1 MKDRINRRITKVDI
15 TSTIVLGGNFNIRKT
30 IYKYEDI
37 TYIPKYIRIT
47 KEEVDIVIIP
57 LLRTADGVIRNR
69 SGSPSKRIT
78 SYRSYSSEVDI
89 ATSSRTDS
97 F

>member
-1 MKDRINRRITKVDI
+1 
-15 TSTIVLGGNFNIRKT
+15 LGGNFNIRKT

-37 TYIPKYIRIT
+37 TYISKYIRIT

-69 SGSPSKRIT
+69 SGFLSKRIT

-89 ATSSRTDS
+89 DTSSRTGS

>member
-1 MKDRINRRITKVDI
+1 MKDRINRRIAKVDV
-15 TSTIVLGGNFNIRKT
+15 TGTVVLGGNFNVRKT
-30 IYKYEDI
+30 VCKHEDI
-37 TYIPKYIRIT
+37 AYIPKYIRMT
-47 KEEVDIVIIP
+47 KEEVDAVIIP
-57 LLRTADGVIRNR
+57 LLRAADGVIRNR

-78 SYRSYSSEVDI
+78 SHRSRSSEVDM

>member
-1 MKDRINRRITKVDI
+1 
-15 TSTIVLGGNFNIRKT
+15 LGGNFNIRKT
-30 IYKYEDI
+30 IYKHEDI

-57 LLRTADGVIRNR
+57 LLRTADGVTRNR

-78 SYRSYSSEVDI
+78 SYRSRSSEVDI
-89 ATSSRTDS
+89 DANSRAGS